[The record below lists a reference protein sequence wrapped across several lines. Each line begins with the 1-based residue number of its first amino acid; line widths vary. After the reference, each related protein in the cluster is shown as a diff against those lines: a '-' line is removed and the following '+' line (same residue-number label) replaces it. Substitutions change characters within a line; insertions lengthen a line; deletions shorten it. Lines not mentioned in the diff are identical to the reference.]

1 MFLLVLALSLLM
13 AAPAL
18 AVEVSDGDALQTAL
32 NDPAVDSVTIIAPLA
47 FPEGEI
53 TVDKLLIFRAPE
65 GVNDFVIGKDT
76 VVTLT
81 EKGTIATVSSFEEAF
96 FLNRVLVYG
105 ALDARAGSVAPG
117 SFLVENPGALLMFSD
132 DAKDIVVDHI
142 ITSQEDLLKA
152 LDDSF
157 CGAIL
162 LQDDPAAGKGA
173 EVIID
178 RLLTLDGE
186 LYVIANADFVSLRIV
201 EGGALTL
208 TENAVLGTQSNIDF
222 EHGFFAIAQVWL
234 DGGSLNASAGSVLPD
249 SMLYV
254 RSGEWTLPRDAE
266 NVIVSGGAVTVE
278 GLLAL
283 LADERIGE
291 IMVHADIAL
300 TQDTAVNRI
309 LRVQDGATLTLQGCT
324 LTIGEK
330 GELVVGEGSGVYN
343 QGVLLNQGR
352 ITLEAG
358 SEYQGGAPAGS
369 GEMIRE

>member
-1 MFLLVLALSLLM
+1 MFLLVLALSLLL

-18 AVEVSDGDALQTAL
+18 AVEISDGDALQKAL

-105 ALDARAGSVAPG
+105 ALDARAGSV
-117 SFLVENPGALLMFSD
+117 
-132 DAKDIVVDHI
+132 
-142 ITSQEDLLKA
+142 
-152 LDDSF
+152 
-157 CGAIL
+157 
-162 LQDDPAAGKGA
+162 
-173 EVIID
+173 
-178 RLLTLDGE
+178 
-186 LYVIANADFVSLRIV
+186 
-201 EGGALTL
+201 
-208 TENAVLGTQSNIDF
+208 
-222 EHGFFAIAQVWL
+222 
-234 DGGSLNASAGSVLPD
+234 LPD
-249 SMLYV
+249 STLYV

-266 NVIVSGGAVTVE
+266 NVIVSGGAVTEE

-300 TQDTAVNRI
+300 TQDAAVNRI

-330 GELVVGEGSGVYN
+330 GELAVGEGSGVYN
-343 QGVLLNQGR
+343 QGALLNQGR
-352 ITLEAG
+352 ITLETG
-358 SEYQGGAPAGS
+358 SKYQGDAPAGS